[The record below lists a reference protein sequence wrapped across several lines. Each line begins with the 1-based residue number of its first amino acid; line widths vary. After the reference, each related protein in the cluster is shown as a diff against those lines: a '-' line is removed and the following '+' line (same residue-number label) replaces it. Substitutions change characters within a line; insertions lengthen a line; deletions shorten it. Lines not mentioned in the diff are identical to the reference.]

1 MDTHKNAR
9 MTPKGRED
17 MVRAV
22 VDQGLSKAAA
32 ARKFNT
38 SAKTVR
44 KWVERFLAR
53 GVEGLCDRSSRPLS
67 LPSKTAAS
75 ICDAVEVMRRQ
86 RHTQAHIATAFGLS
100 AATVSRI
107 LKARALSRLSA
118 LEPQEP
124 TRPRY
129 ERATPGEIIHIDI
142 KKLARFRKIGHRIT
156 GDRTSHTNKRGVG
169 WEFVHVAIDDHSR
182 IATARIFPNERA
194 PSAIAFLKYTVA
206 YYRSLGIT
214 VSRVMTDNGSCY
226 RARDFLRVCE
236 RLGIKHIRTKPYTP
250 QTNGKAERFI
260 QTALREWAYA
270 TAFNHS
276 DERRAEL
283 PIWLHRYNWHRP
295 HVSLAKCTPISR
307 LGLTGN
313 NLLQLHT

>member
-1 MDTHKNAR
+1 MDMHQNAR
-9 MTPKGRED
+9 LTPKGRED
-17 MVRAV
+17 MVRLV
-22 VDQGLSKAAA
+22 VDQGLSKTAA

-38 SAKTVR
+38 TPKTVS
-44 KWVERFLAR
+44 KWVGRFLEQGVR
-53 GVEGLCDRSSRPLS
+53 GLRDRSSRPHS
-67 LPSKTAAS
+67 LPSQTPQTTR
-75 ICDAVEVMRRQ
+75 DAIEVMRRQ
-86 RHTQAHIATAFGLS
+86 RHTQAHIAAAFGLS
-100 AATVSRI
+100 PATVSRV
-107 LKARALSRLSA
+107 LKPRGLSLLSA

-124 TRPRY
+124 PRPRY

-142 KKLARFRKIGHRIT
+142 KKLARFRKIGHRMT

-182 IATARIFPNERA
+182 VATARIFPNVRA
-194 PSAIAFLKYTVA
+194 VSAIAFLKHAINYS
-206 YYRSLGIT
+206 RSLGIT

-226 RARDFLRVCE
+226 RAKAFARACA

-276 DERRAEL
+276 EDRRQEL

-295 HVSLAKCTPISR
+295 HASLAKCTPISR

-313 NLLQLHT
+313 NLLQTHT